1 MSLLGG
7 VRYQHSKHPP
17 RGGESCQPLSDAPS
31 PPHLHCQSHL
41 GASCHQSPHPLG
53 NDISTSPSCGPHP
66 ACHTAATPTKPPL
79 QKQPFI
85 SQTWLSPLWL
95 PSCPVEIL
103 YFLSKIQAA
112 LAFLSSHG
120 IVWKSPSHPLSPC
133 QHLRRCS
140 LLGKSTRKDWGYQ
153 RAGLGRTLILLV
165 PPQASVLTV
174 LCLPSRISS
183 PTPSSSSTRE

>member
-1 MSLLGG
+1 MSGTNILNTPHGG
-7 VRYQHSKHPP
+7 
-17 RGGESCQPLSDAPS
+17 GGSCRPLSDAPS

-41 GASCHQSPHPLG
+41 GAHTHLEM
-53 NDISTSPSCGPHP
+53 TSPPLHHV
-66 ACHTAATPTKPPL
+66 AHTQLATQLTPTKPPL

-95 PSCPVEIL
+95 PYCPVEIL